1 MKVDG
6 EEGEVV
12 KTGSSSGTV
21 PTTVNISHNA
31 SSSRNDG
38 SGFFGVSTGLNRS
51 EVMEIVKEALMKY
64 DADKT
69 GMVDHALESAG
80 GNIVS
85 TRCTEAYQVSHEVY
99 FFTSKGFYSHLIPV
113 GAPV

>member
-1 MKVDG
+1 MYSTYNFQVKVG

-12 KTGSSSGTV
+12 KAESSPGSV
-21 PTTVNISHNA
+21 PTTVNISHN
-31 SSSRNDG
+31 SSSSSNAG
-38 SGFFGVSTGLNRS
+38 SGFFGVNTGLNRT

-80 GNIVS
+80 GNIIS
-85 TRCTEAYQVSHEVY
+85 TRCTEAYQVSHY
-99 FFTSKGFYSHLIPV
+99 TLKSHK
-113 GAPV
+113 

>member
-12 KTGSSSGTV
+12 KTGSSF
-21 PTTVNISHNA
+21 VNISHNA

-80 GNIVS
+80 GNIIS
-85 TRCTEAYQVSHEVY
+85 TRCTEAYQVSHEVN
-99 FFTSKGFYSHLIPV
+99 FFTSKGFYSHFNPV
-113 GAPV
+113 QASV